1 MRRGLLLYNPAA
13 GRISVRPYLGRVLRT
28 LRAAGWKM
36 EVDVTLNG
44 RHAAQAAHQAAAEN
58 FEAVFAVGGDG
69 TVGQVTSG
77 LIDTE
82 TALAILPAGTTNVLA
97 RELGMEPF
105 EWYRW
110 WALKDNIRLLAN
122 ASVQSVDVGMCNGQ
136 SFLMWAGIG
145 LDAMAIH
152 KLEPRSR
159 FFKYISVPHYFATTV
174 WSAAF
179 WNGMDLRVT
188 TDGTRVDGHFLLA
201 ITTNI
206 RHYVGGMAV
215 ISPNAYL
222 DDGLMD
228 LWLLSGNNLADAFRH
243 FFDMLAGR
251 HLTSDQARC
260 ITFQSA
266 RIESNVP
273 FSLQMDGE
281 PMLGGP
287 SRAEIATRP
296 RALKMLMPAQAL
308 SLLQSP
314 E

>member
-13 GRISVRPYLGRVLRT
+13 GRLSVRPYLGRVLRI

-44 RHAAQAAHQAAAEN
+44 RHAAQAARQAAAEK

-69 TVGQVTSG
+69 TMGQVTSG
-77 LIDTE
+77 LLGSE
-82 TALAILPAGTTNVLA
+82 TALGILPAGTTNVLA
-97 RELGMEPF
+97 REMGMQSF
-105 EWYRW
+105 EWHRW
-110 WALKDNIRLLAN
+110 WALNENTRLLMN
-122 ASVQSVDVGMCNGQ
+122 ATPQSIDVGLCNDQ
-136 SFLMWAGIG
+136 PFLLWAGIG
-145 LDAMAIH
+145 LDAVAIRR
-152 KLEPRSR
+152 LEPRSR

-179 WNGMDLRVT
+179 WNGMDLRVIA
-188 TDGTRVDGHFLLA
+188 DGQEVDGHFLLA
-201 ITTNI
+201 VSTNI

-228 LWLLSGNNLADAFRH
+228 LWLLSGANVADALRH

-260 ITFQSA
+260 ITFRSA
-266 RIESNVP
+266 RIESDLP
-273 FSLQMDGE
+273 FSVQMDGE
-281 PMLGGP
+281 PMLGGTW
-287 SRAEIATRP
+287 AEITSRP
-296 RALKMLMPAQAL
+296 RALKLLMPSHAL
-308 SLLQSP
+308 NLLQSP
-314 E
+314 V